1 MDCKLLDLGATG
13 SKFTWRGPIFDNGVC
28 ILERLDRAL
37 SNDSWRVLFP
47 NAIVQT
53 LPHVEFSDHHPL
65 LLNLSPMVDTHVE
78 RPFRFESAWQTH
90 DSFQSD
96 LSMWWSQR
104 ANLTENLNKVE
115 DALKEWR
122 INTFGSVRKRKRDV
136 LARLGG
142 IQRKRE
148 ARAMNCHLDW
158 LESMLQKELAEVLRQ
173 EELMWHQ
180 RSRAKWLYDGDRNT
194 KYYHVKAVNRKRKNK
209 IIMLRNNNGQW
220 VEDDSSL
227 RELVTNYYKDLFAET
242 NENLVTLDM
251 KYGFK
256 PLEDE
261 VAHNID
267 IVVQN
272 DEIGTTLFEMG
283 AWKALGPDGYP
294 AGFYQKNWSIVAP
307 KMYDFV
313 KHIWLHPE
321 NIASVNTTNICL
333 IPKVDKPE
341 FVSQFRPISL
351 CNVSYKV
358 LTKVIVN
365 RLKPLIPL
373 IISPYQTGFIPT
385 RSIHENIVVAQEMIH
400 SMLKMR
406 GRTGYV
412 AVKVDL
418 AKAYDRLR
426 WSFISAVLEEVN
438 LPQGLRRTIMHCITS
453 VKTNVMWHGSRSEY
467 FNPRRGIRQGD
478 PMSPYIF
485 VLCMDKLTHLI
496 AEAVDSGKWQPLR
509 AGRSGPNIS
518 HLMFADDLLLFGKAT
533 EENMKAITDT
543 LNAFCD
549 LSGQLVSLEK
559 TSILFS
565 KNVSQATREGLLHQ
579 SGFREATSLGKYLGI
594 PLIGRAPRRNDFEYL
609 VNKVRSKL
617 SGWKTT
623 HLSFAGRVTLAKSVI
638 QSIPIYSMM
647 TIPIPK
653 SVFMDIHRLQR
664 NFIWGHEDGQRKMHM
679 INWDTLLL
687 PKESGGLAIRHL
699 PTMNTA
705 CLMKLGWSMR
715 EGNESLWCKVLKGK
729 YGRNSFENSDFVAKP
744 ADSFIWKGVVQS
756 WVNIRQFEEWSVG
769 NGNVVHAWRDKWLG
783 SNITLAQHMDSIP
796 TDVSQWTVAD
806 MVNESGNWTFC
817 LRFCLWI

>member
-1 MDCKLLDLGATG
+1 
-13 SKFTWRGPIFDNGVC
+13 
-28 ILERLDRAL
+28 
-37 SNDSWRVLFP
+37 
-47 NAIVQT
+47 
-53 LPHVEFSDHHPL
+53 
-65 LLNLSPMVDTHVE
+65 
-78 RPFRFESAWQTH
+78 
-90 DSFQSD
+90 
-96 LSMWWSQR
+96 
-104 ANLTENLNKVE
+104 
-115 DALKEWR
+115 
-122 INTFGSVRKRKRDV
+122 
-136 LARLGG
+136 
-142 IQRKRE
+142 
-148 ARAMNCHLDW
+148 
-158 LESMLQKELAEVLRQ
+158 
-173 EELMWHQ
+173 
-180 RSRAKWLYDGDRNT
+180 
-194 KYYHVKAVNRKRKNK
+194 
-209 IIMLRNNNGQW
+209 
-220 VEDDSSL
+220 
-227 RELVTNYYKDLFAET
+227 
-242 NENLVTLDM
+242 
-251 KYGFK
+251 
-256 PLEDE
+256 
-261 VAHNID
+261 
-267 IVVQN
+267 
-272 DEIGTTLFEMG
+272 
-283 AWKALGPDGYP
+283 
-294 AGFYQKNWSIVAP
+294 
-307 KMYDFV
+307 
-313 KHIWLHPE
+313 
-321 NIASVNTTNICL
+321 
-333 IPKVDKPE
+333 
-341 FVSQFRPISL
+341 
-351 CNVSYKV
+351 
-358 LTKVIVN
+358 
-365 RLKPLIPL
+365 
-373 IISPYQTGFIPT
+373 
-385 RSIHENIVVAQEMIH
+385 
-400 SMLKMR
+400 
-406 GRTGYV
+406 
-412 AVKVDL
+412 
-418 AKAYDRLR
+418 
-426 WSFISAVLEEVN
+426 
-438 LPQGLRRTIMHCITS
+438 
-453 VKTNVMWHGSRSEY
+453 
-467 FNPRRGIRQGD
+467 
-478 PMSPYIF
+478 
-485 VLCMDKLTHLI
+485 MDKLTHLI